1 MASIDFL
8 QRTTGSSYHELDA
21 ILSSRDIS
29 DDVGSDV
36 SLNEFIHQLPKVLS
50 EFEDDL
56 KAQNVMSLFR
66 RLKLEQKDWRQFVRF
81 PDMSKNYTRNLVATD
96 GKTFTL
102 LMLYWNPNKVSPIHD
117 HPCDGCWMRVCEGV
131 VQEKRYKEA
140 DGDNGLICVQNDI
153 FCEGEISHIADW
165 MGYHKVGNP
174 HISKPAV
181 TLHLYS
187 PPFESCNVWL
197 NEKSTR
203 SSRSKITYD
212 TVYGTPKGHDWCI

>member
-1 MASIDFL
+1 
-8 QRTTGSSYHELDA
+8 
-21 ILSSRDIS
+21 
-29 DDVGSDV
+29 
-36 SLNEFIHQLPKVLS
+36 
-50 EFEDDL
+50 
-56 KAQNVMSLFR
+56 
-66 RLKLEQKDWRQFVRF
+66 VRF

-212 TVYGTPKGHDWCI
+212 TVRLEE